1 MTSRRAFIT
10 GAAGG
15 FGRALAERFA
25 RGGFDVLL
33 GDLDD
38 AAGERAV
45 DEIGAVAP
53 GSRLH
58 YLHCDVT
65 SEVDVQHAADWLRD
79 NWGGVDLLL
88 NNAGVAISGPIDE
101 CSEADWDW
109 IVQINLLGVA
119 RGCRIFAPMMKQQGG
134 GYIVNIASLAGLIH
148 APTMSAYNATKSAV
162 VAISETLAVELKPF
176 GIDVSVVCPSF
187 FRTGIAAAARP
198 SNPEMDRVTRKLVEK
213 SSHSAD
219 EIAAIVFDE
228 VMKKRFRIQT
238 HAEGKVAYTLKRLLP
253 FEVYRSIIYKRASK
267 MTR

>member
-1 MTSRRAFIT
+1 MTSKRAFIT

-38 AAGERAV
+38 AAG
-45 DEIGAVAP
+45 AVAAQEISAVAA
-53 GSRLH
+53 GVRVH

-65 SEVDVQHAADWLRD
+65 SEADVQRAADWMQE
-79 NWGGVDLLL
+79 NWGGVDLLI

-109 IVQINLLGVA
+109 IVQINLVGVA
-119 RGCRIFAPMMKQQGG
+119 RGCRIFTPIMKAQGSG
-134 GYIVNIASLAGLIH
+134 HIVNIASLAGLIH
-148 APTMSAYNATKSAV
+148 APTMSAYNATKAAV
-162 VAISETLAVELKPF
+162 VAISETLAVELMPF

-198 SNPEMDRVTRKLVEK
+198 SSPEIDRLTRKLVEK
-213 SSHSAD
+213 SRHSAD
-219 EIAAIVFDE
+219 EIAAIVFDD
-228 VMKKRFRIQT
+228 VMRKRFRIQT
-238 HAEGKVAYTLKRLLP
+238 HTEGKAAYALKRILP
-253 FEVYRSIIYKRASK
+253 FGLYRSMIHRSTAK
-267 MTR
+267 MSR